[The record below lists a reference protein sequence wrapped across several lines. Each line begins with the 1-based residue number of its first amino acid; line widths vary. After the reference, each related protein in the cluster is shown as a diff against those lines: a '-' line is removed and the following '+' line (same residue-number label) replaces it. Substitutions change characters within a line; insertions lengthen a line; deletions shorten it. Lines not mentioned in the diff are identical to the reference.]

1 MGKVD
6 ELLVEG
12 FRARNAFSPEVALGC
27 FEKAVELEPG
37 DGFILLEVGR
47 CFVELLDLERW
58 GETYEKVR
66 VLADGDDELILDL
79 ARVCVSAGDVE
90 AALVEFGRVGRG
102 EFFVQASLEM
112 VMLLERAH
120 RLGEAREVL
129 AGRGLDGKR
138 AEVRLMEALIL
149 EREGEGVKAER
160 ILRKLWRSVPR
171 TGFDIEVGYRLARML
186 DRKGRTDEALR
197 ILAACKK
204 KEAEEMPLEAVRGF
218 TAKRRASDFEFL
230 ESLPEDW
237 FSDRGNV
244 FGAEGLFIL
253 GHPRSGT
260 SLMAK
265 RLVDAGG
272 VTWVDERMSFET
284 LARGFTKGQD
294 GVGELVDYLGGLGA
308 GEVGEFEDGYRRSLM
323 GEVRV
328 PFLDKNP
335 GLSCSL
341 ASMHNLVPNSA
352 WLVML
357 RDPRDVALS
366 CYFQRFGSSSL
377 GVACLTLE
385 GALEAVCHVMR
396 YWLAVR
402 ARLGDGQFLE
412 VRYEDLVADVN
423 EVVERVCG
431 ALGWGGGGG
440 EAREFLNLTP
450 SYEAIE
456 RPVYDGAVRRWER
469 SGVEWH
475 MEGFGELLVELGYGE

>member
-1 MGKVD
+1 M
-6 ELLVEG
+6 
-12 FRARNAFSPEVALGC
+12 
-27 FEKAVELEPG
+27 
-37 DGFILLEVGR
+37 
-47 CFVELLDLERW
+47 
-58 GETYEKVR
+58 
-66 VLADGDDELILDL
+66 
-79 ARVCVSAGDVE
+79 E

-120 RLGEAREVL
+120 RLGEAREIL
-129 AGRGLDGKR
+129 DGRGLDEKLV
-138 AEVRLMEALIL
+138 EVRFMEALIL
-149 EREGEGVKAER
+149 EREGEGLKAER

-171 TGFDIEVGYRLARML
+171 TGFDVEVGYRLARLL

-204 KEAEEMPLEAVRGF
+204 KEAEEMPLEAVRDF
-218 TAKRRASDFEFL
+218 TVKRRASDFEFL
-230 ESLPEDW
+230 ATLPEDW
-237 FSDRGNV
+237 FSDRGDV
-244 FGAEGLFIL
+244 SGADGLFVL

-272 VTWVDERMSFET
+272 AIWVDERMSFET
-284 LARGFTKGQD
+284 LARGFTQGKS
-294 GVGELVDYLGGLGA
+294 GVGELVDFLGGLGA
-308 GEVGEFEDGYRRSLM
+308 GEVEEFEGGYRRSLV
-323 GEVRV
+323 GEVRL

-335 GLSCSL
+335 GLSSSL
-341 ASMHNLVPNSA
+341 ASMHKLVPNSA

-402 ARLGDGQFLE
+402 ARLGAGQYLE
-412 VRYEDLVADVN
+412 LRYEELVADVDG
-423 EVVERVCG
+423 VVASICG
-431 ALGWGGGGG
+431 RLGWGGGEGG
-440 EAREFLNLTP
+440 EREFLNLTP

-469 SGVEWH
+469 SGVEWD
-475 MEGFGELLVELGYGE
+475 MEGFGDLLVELGYGA